1 MDQERKK
8 TRLGTWVSVATKEKL
23 DRLTERYGTQTEAL
37 AVAIDRLYVQEF
49 GLPEIKDR
57 PSD

>member
-1 MDQERKK
+1 MEQERAK
-8 TRLGTWVSVATKEKL
+8 TRLGTWVSLATREKL

-49 GLPEIKDR
+49 GLPERQKR
-57 PSD
+57 PEH